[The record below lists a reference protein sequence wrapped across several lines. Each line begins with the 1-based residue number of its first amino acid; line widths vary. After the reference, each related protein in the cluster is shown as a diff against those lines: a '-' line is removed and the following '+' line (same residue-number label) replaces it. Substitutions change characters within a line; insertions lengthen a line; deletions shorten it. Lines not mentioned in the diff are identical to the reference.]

1 MSRTRIV
8 KGIYNKI
15 TKGSHNMFAE
25 EDIVS
30 SAFKEVKQKGGDG
43 ISFNAPGRLENTTS
57 DDFKISFSIKK
68 DGHYKTVVPL
78 GILNAKGGYEN
89 PFFAFNFSLSQS
101 NVDSLKFEVFD
112 EEGKSIYSMTNLPEV
127 VVRAVKHQNLLE
139 NIEKKKP
146 QFDPLKPVNMWEWK
160 PVFIPFNVPPSDYTK
175 IGSYIILWD
184 GFDDNDIYDSTRFNN
199 KNLKVKITATK
210 GNKQKSLEIEFST
223 VYEKIK
229 WVDVKIDK
237 KNKKINTTIRVDLR
251 DGGAEGLDCTSYITG
266 GRINPHWETKCPWQ
280 AIPNDVLAYYKQQ
293 PIKTRTKN
301 YEELKKIALEGLK
314 KYWSRSSSNG
324 LKVGQSANI
333 SGKLY
338 EINVNPVDSKKN
350 AMNSLPL
357 IYNTNKD
364 WMRSGNPGGS
374 YDDDNLD
381 DNVMNAFPDMGVIQR
396 LSYNAGYIH
405 HNWKNDA
412 RKGWRFHT
420 ELDNNK
426 AYDAISEF
434 KETAA
439 HELGHELLQAYSGT
453 TYSWQ
458 HKGSSYYL
466 PQDTKP
472 TKGNET
478 TKDKLTHFN
487 IMNSYGENYPQQ
499 GEIDIMKYYNNEPN
513 PKDHLRL
520 VAAEKDVLGLI
531 WLTKIKIK

>member
-25 EDIVS
+25 ENIVS
-30 SAFKEVKQKGGDG
+30 SASREVKQKGGDG

-57 DDFKISFSIKK
+57 DDFKITFAIKK
-68 DGHYKTVVPL
+68 DSSYKTIVPL
-78 GILNAKGGYEN
+78 GILDYEGKYEN

-112 EEGKSIYSMTNLPEV
+112 EEGKGIYSVTNLPEV
-127 VVRAVKHQNLLE
+127 VVRAVKHQTLLE
-139 NIEKKKP
+139 SIQKKKP
-146 QFDPLKPVNMWEWK
+146 QFDPLKPVNIWEWK
-160 PVFIPFNVPPSDYTK
+160 PVFIPFKVPPSDYTK

-184 GFDDNDIYDSTRFNN
+184 GFDNNDIYDSVRFNN
-199 KNLKVKITATK
+199 KKLKAKITAIK
-210 GNKQKSLEIEFST
+210 GGKQKSLEIEFKTSYQK
-223 VYEKIK
+223 VK

-237 KNKKINTTIRVDLR
+237 KNKKIDTTLRVDLR
-251 DGGAEGLDCTSYITG
+251 DGGAEGLECVSYITG
-266 GRINPHWETKCPWQ
+266 GRMNPHWETKCPWEQ
-280 AIPNDVLAYYKQQ
+280 IPNEASIFYRQQ
-293 PIKTRTKN
+293 PIKKRTKN
-301 YEELKKIALEGLK
+301 YEELKKYAFDGLK
-314 KYWSRSSSNG
+314 KYWSRSGNNG
-324 LKVGQSANI
+324 LKVGQSTNI
-333 SGKLY
+333 SGELY
-338 EINVNPVDSKKN
+338 EINIIPSDSKKN

-364 WMRSGNPGGS
+364 WMRSGNPGGA
-374 YDDDNLD
+374 YNDGNLD
-381 DNVMNAFPDMGVIQR
+381 DDALNALPDMGVIQR
-396 LSYNAGYIH
+396 LSYNAGYINH
-405 HNWKNDA
+405 GWKNDT

-420 ELDNNK
+420 EQDNNK

-439 HELGHELLQAYSGT
+439 HELGHELLQAYGGT
-453 TYSWQ
+453 VYSWQ

-478 TKDKLTHFN
+478 IKDKLTHWDE
-487 IMNSYGENYPQQ
+487 MKSHGENYPQK

-513 PKDHLRL
+513 PKDYSRL

-531 WLTKIKIK
+531 WLAKIEIK